1 MKKLLLAAA
10 TVFLATTIWAKPA
23 ATISGTYLEVRSC
36 DVYTGPCFSNAEMGS
51 NGKEAIL
58 TWSIKEGVWQGV
70 DLAGLSVVA
79 VVRTKD
85 TLGDIKYA
93 QPRGKTVL
101 IVDARANPA
110 QHAALA
116 AFAKARAGKLI
127 GKVLATRVEKI
138 TAAIGDCTK
147 AGTCASV
154 KAGKLVD
161 ITTRCL
167 CNGDHVCGNEYLYYP
182 PLTKI
187 RNATAAFTQ
196 MFAYQGGDLGIKW
209 TSIGQRG
216 AFVGTFGR

>member
-1 MKKLLLAAA
+1 MKKLFLTAAVTACLAA
-10 TVFLATTIWAKPA
+10 TTWAAP
-23 ATISGTYLEVRSC
+23 ISGTYLEVRSC

-85 TLGDIKYA
+85 TLGDIKYV
-93 QPRGKTVL
+93 QPRGRTVL
-101 IVDARANPA
+101 IVDTRANAA
-110 QHAALA
+110 QRVALA

-127 GKVLATRVEKI
+127 GEVLVTRVEKI

>member
-51 NGKEAIL
+51 NGKE
-58 TWSIKEGVWQGV
+58 QGV
-70 DLAGLSVVA
+70 NLAGLSVVA

-110 QHAALA
+110 QRAALA

-209 TSIGQRG
+209 ISIGQRG

>member
-1 MKKLLLAAA
+1 MKKLLLAAG

-23 ATISGTYLEVRSC
+23 ATTSGTYLEVRSC

-58 TWSIKEGVWQGV
+58 TWSIKEGAWQGV
-70 DLAGLSVVA
+70 DLAGLSVIA
-79 VVRTKD
+79 VVCTKD
-85 TLGDIKYA
+85 TLGDIKYV

-101 IVDARANPA
+101 IVDTRANAA
-110 QHAALA
+110 QRVALA

-127 GKVLATRVEKI
+127 GEVLVTRVEKI